1 MVINHRNLKVYKK
14 NLLVKKIQVYQQPK
28 RNLEISI
35 SLMQKIIINI
45 PVHSNKEFK
54 PKDIFNLVNIKKVNI
69 KSKLN
74 ILLKKVLV

>member
-1 MVINHRNLKVYKK
+1 VVINHRNLKVYKK

-54 PKDIFNLVNIKKVNI
+54 LKDIFNLVNIKKVNI
-69 KSKLN
+69 K
-74 ILLKKVLV
+74 

>member
-54 PKDIFNLVNIKKVNI
+54 LKDIFNLVNIKKVNI
-69 KSKLN
+69 K
-74 ILLKKVLV
+74 